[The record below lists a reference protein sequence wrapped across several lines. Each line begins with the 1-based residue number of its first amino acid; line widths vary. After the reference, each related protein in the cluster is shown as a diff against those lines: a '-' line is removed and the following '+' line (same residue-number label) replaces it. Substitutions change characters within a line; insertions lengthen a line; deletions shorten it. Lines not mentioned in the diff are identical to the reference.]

1 MGISNEVRIDK
12 FLWSVRLFK
21 TRSTASEA
29 CRKGRV
35 LIAGLPVK
43 PSRNVTAGE
52 IITLRRMP
60 VIYRYRVIEPVSN
73 RVSAKIVS
81 NYIED
86 LTPEEEKVKLLAA
99 RSPGVFGF
107 RTRGSGRPTKKE
119 RRVIDDLM
127 DEGQNW

>member
-21 TRSTASEA
+21 TRSTATEA

-35 LIAGLPVK
+35 LIGGLPAK
-43 PSRNVTAGE
+43 PSRNVVAGE
-52 IITLRRMP
+52 IIALRRMP
-60 VIYRYRVIEPVSN
+60 VIFSYKVIEPISS
-73 RVSAKIVS
+73 RVSAKLVP

-86 LTPEEEKVKLLAA
+86 LTPEEEKIKLLAA

-119 RRVIDDLM
+119 RRVIDDLL
-127 DEGQNW
+127 DEIQDW